1 VILSVSLTLLR
12 LHHTYIVKVFN
23 DDPAKSGK
31 DEDDD
36 GEDDD
41 SEIDT
46 SAPIVVTQKE
56 TADTV
61 LPPRADADTVPAV
74 EWWDEPYL
82 SRENREIRKRVAKL
96 GASSSGSS
104 GDSDLFSTASI
115 VHSRSHM

>member
-1 VILSVSLTLLR
+1 LLR
-12 LHHTYIVKVFN
+12 LYHTYFIKVFN
-23 DDPAKSGK
+23 DDPAKS
-31 DEDDD
+31 DNIEDDD

-41 SEIDT
+41 SEFDA

-56 TADTV
+56 SADSA
-61 LPPRADADTVPAV
+61 LPPRADADIVPAV

-115 VHSRSHM
+115 LHARSHM